1 MSERKS
7 VPINTDAVTH
17 IKNIGPLLMEL
28 AEQAADKTSSDPLS
42 EILEIT
48 VTEIPPTEF
57 VDSI

>member
-1 MSERKS
+1 
-7 VPINTDAVTH
+7 
-17 IKNIGPLLMEL
+17 MEL